1 MEYTNNSR
9 RASILLIED
18 DKTFSTIVNK
28 HLSRKYDVTCTHDAD
43 SAVKQILGTQFDL
56 VMMDI
61 HIGGDVNGFDII
73 KRIRKMVN
81 YEETPV
87 IVTTGMAMQYD
98 EQEYVGKGFTKLLAK
113 PFSIYN
119 LSNLL
124 EELLNS
130 KQEAGK

>member
-1 MEYTNNSR
+1 
-9 RASILLIED
+9 
-18 DKTFSTIVNK
+18 
-28 HLSRKYDVTCTHDAD
+28 
-43 SAVKQILGTQFDL
+43 
-56 VMMDI
+56 
-61 HIGGDVNGFDII
+61 
-73 KRIRKMVN
+73 MVN

-130 KQEAGK
+130 KQDAGK

>member
-28 HLSRKYDVTCTHDAD
+28 HLSRKYDVICTHDAD

-61 HIGGDVNGFDII
+61 HIGGEVDGFDII
-73 KRIRKMVN
+73 KKLREMVN
-81 YEETPV
+81 YEEVPV
-87 IVTTGMAMQYD
+87 VVTTGMAMQYD

-130 KQEAGK
+130 KQDAGK